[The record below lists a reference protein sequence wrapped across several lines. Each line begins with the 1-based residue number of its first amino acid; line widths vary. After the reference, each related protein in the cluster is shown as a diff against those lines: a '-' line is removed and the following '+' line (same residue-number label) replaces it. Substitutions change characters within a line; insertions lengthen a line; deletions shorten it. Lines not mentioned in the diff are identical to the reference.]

1 MSDDANLKA
10 EIMPFDQI
18 MQLDQC
24 AHTLGMLGHYIS
36 SEDPRVKPAAE
47 RAAVTTKGFV
57 KRIYEAEDRMEYLL
71 ELGFIAMN
79 ITANIS
85 YTLDRAQLASDLSTA
100 ENQD

>member
-1 MSDDANLKA
+1 
-10 EIMPFDQI
+10 
-18 MQLDQC
+18 
-24 AHTLGMLGHYIS
+24 
-36 SEDPRVKPAAE
+36 
-47 RAAVTTKGFV
+47 
-57 KRIYEAEDRMEYLL
+57 MEYLL